1 MKAASVIK
9 ASITII
15 AFGALVATPLL
26 LDNYFVTWLFTLAA
40 IYSIFTISWGF
51 LERYSGRPSLGHA
64 SALGIPAYLA
74 ALSYNLGYGVLM
86 PALVSAL
93 VIFLLYYLLSLK
105 LGKKEF
111 IFATFVI
118 SVLLWVAAPRLV
130 LAYGDVMVGGEE
142 GFFLPS
148 VPLRTV
154 YFAAFASLL
163 ITAAM
168 YDFVART
175 GLGIKMRAVR
185 DDEIAAKALG
195 VRVSRMKLFASL
207 FSAITAVAAGHLY
220 TFLFSHVSPEIFSVE
235 LSIFPLIVSIGGL
248 SATRMTFFS
257 FALLFASRALNAVA
271 PQFHLLIY
279 ATLLIL
285 FPVFGRR
292 LYAQG

>member
-1 MKAASVIK
+1 MKAADILK
-9 ASITII
+9 AFVTFI
-15 AFGALVATPLL
+15 AFAALFGIPLL

-40 IYSIFTISWGF
+40 IYSVYTISWGF

-74 ALSYNLGYGVLM
+74 ALSYNMGYGVLM
-86 PALVSAL
+86 PAVVSLL
-93 VIFLLYYLLSLK
+93 VIFLMYYLLSLK

-130 LAYGDVMVGGEE
+130 LIYGGVMVGGEE
-142 GFFLPS
+142 GFFLPP
-148 VPLRTV
+148 VPLRTI
-154 YFAAFASLL
+154 YFAAFGSLL
-163 ITAAM
+163 ITAVM

-175 GLGIKMRAVR
+175 GIGIKMGAVR

-195 VRVSRMKLFASL
+195 VRVSLMKLLASVL
-207 FSAITAVAAGHLY
+207 SAITAVAAGYLY
-220 TFLFSHVSPEIFSVE
+220 SFLFSHVSPEIFSVE
-235 LSIFPLIVSIGGL
+235 LSVFPLIVSIGGL
-248 SATRMTFFS
+248 SATRMTFLS
-257 FALLFASRALNAVA
+257 FGLLFAARALNAIA
-271 PQFHLLIY
+271 PQFHLVIY
-279 ATLLIL
+279 AALLIL